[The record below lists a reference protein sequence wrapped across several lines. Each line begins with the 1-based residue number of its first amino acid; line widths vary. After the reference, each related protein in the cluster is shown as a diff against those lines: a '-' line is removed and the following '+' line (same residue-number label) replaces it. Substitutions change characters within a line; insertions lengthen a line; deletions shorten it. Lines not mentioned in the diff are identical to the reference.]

1 MKIPPNTTVIR
12 ETMQASATQ
21 PVTVMVLPRVR
32 AYGSTSTDSKPAAF
46 CKDATWRDVGDGVRA
61 YGVFRNQEIRRD
73 RFLI

>member
-1 MKIPPNTTVIR
+1 MITTTR
-12 ETMQASATQ
+12 LTMHASATQ

-61 YGVFRNQEIRRD
+61 YGVFRKSGVIGS
-73 RFLI
+73 